1 MSVKRYTADADTTIT
16 NAYKANLSTRAT
28 SANMGASDSLEVFSI
43 WGQRSG
49 SVEGPSVEKSR
60 ALIKFPITSIAT
72 DRTNGDIPAAGS
84 VNFYLKM
91 FNAEHPNTL
100 PSDYTM
106 NVLAVSESWSEGYG
120 LDMET
125 YKDSGAA
132 NWLSGSVTA
141 TAATAKITALSK
153 TAGQANTRVL
163 TVHDAERQS
172 VSFTIDNSISTSTAT
187 KIAFANANSNA
198 TQFATNIA
206 AAINAADAANTLNIS
221 ASSLAAVVTL
231 TMSTPGPAGNFA
243 ADMAGTAATDSVL
256 TITNQFAGGAIT
268 GGTSTMVWGTAG
280 GTYHTGS
287 SNSTIL
293 YTASFA
299 DGDENLEVDITTLVE
314 QWLTGTKSNYGV
326 GLSMSGNFEDG
337 TLSGSFYTKK
347 FFAKGSEY
355 FFKRPQIEARWDSS
369 KKDDRA
375 NFYASSSLAPGADN
389 INTLYLYNFVR
400 GQLKN
405 IPGLHASNTLT
416 IKLYRDALTDGSP
429 TTVVAGLTADTGI
442 YTASVAMDTT
452 ATNVYDVW
460 CTGSGGSL
468 IEFHT
473 GSAITVKSFSALAEN
488 PNLSYVT
495 SLISARAK
503 YSNKETARFR
513 LFIRKQNWS
522 PTIYTKATET
532 LDSAIIESA
541 YYKVFR
547 ASDDFEVIPYGT
559 GSTNHTKLSYD
570 QSGSYFDLDMSL
582 LEDDFAYG
590 LNFAY
595 YLNGKYV
602 EQPETFKF
610 RVEK

>member
-1 MSVKRYTADADTTIT
+1 MAVRRYIADADTTIT
-16 NAYKANLSTRAT
+16 NAYKENLSTRAT
-28 SANMGASDSLEVFSI
+28 SSNMGASDSLEVFSI
-43 WGQRSG
+43 WGQTSG
-49 SVEGPSVEKSR
+49 SAEGPSVEKSR
-60 ALIKFPITSIAT
+60 ALIKFPITSIVT
-72 DRTNGDIPAAGS
+72 DRANGDIPAEGS
-84 VNFYLKM
+84 VNFYLKAS
-91 FNAEHPNTL
+91 NAEHPNTL

-125 YKDSGAA
+125 YKDSGAV

-153 TAGQANTRVL
+153 TAGQANTRVI
-163 TVHDAERQS
+163 TVYDAERQS
-172 VSFTIDNSISTSTAT
+172 VSFTIDNSEATSTAT

-206 AAINAADAANTLNIS
+206 AAINAADTADTLNIS
-221 ASSLAAVVTL
+221 ASALAAVVTL
-231 TMSTPGPAGNFA
+231 TMNTSGPAGNFA
-243 ADMAGTAATDSVL
+243 ADMAGTAVTDSVL

-268 GGTSTMVWGTAG
+268 GGTSTMIWGTAG

-314 QWLTGTKSNYGV
+314 QWIAGTKSNYGI
-326 GLSMSGNFEDG
+326 GLSMSGSSEDG

-347 FFAKGSEY
+347 FFGRGSEY

-369 KKDDRA
+369 TKDDRT
-375 NFYASSSLAPGADN
+375 NFYASSSMVPGADN
-389 INTLYLYNFVR
+389 INTLYLYNSVR

-405 IPGLHASNTLT
+405 IPGLHASNTLAV
-416 IKLYRDALTDGSP
+416 KFYRDSLTDNVPQEVTG
-429 TTVVAGLTADTGI
+429 GLTVDTGI
-442 YTASVAMDTT
+442 YTASFAMNTT
-452 ATNVYDVW
+452 ASNIYDVW
-460 CTGSGGSL
+460 STGST
-468 IEFHT
+468 EYHT
-473 GSAITVKSFSALAEN
+473 GSVISVKTFSATEEN
-488 PNLSYVT
+488 PNPTYVT
-495 SLISARAK
+495 SMVSLNSK
-503 YSNKETARFR
+503 YSRKETARFR
-513 LFIRKQNWS
+513 LFVRKQNWS
-522 PTIYTKATET
+522 PTIYTKATQV
-532 LDSAIIESA
+532 LDSEVVDSTF
-541 YYKVFR
+541 YKIFR
-547 ASDDFEVIPYGT
+547 VSDNFEVVPYGT

-570 QSGSYFDLDMSL
+570 QSGSYFDLNMNL
-582 LEDDFAYG
+582 FEADFAYG

-610 RVEK
+610 RVEE